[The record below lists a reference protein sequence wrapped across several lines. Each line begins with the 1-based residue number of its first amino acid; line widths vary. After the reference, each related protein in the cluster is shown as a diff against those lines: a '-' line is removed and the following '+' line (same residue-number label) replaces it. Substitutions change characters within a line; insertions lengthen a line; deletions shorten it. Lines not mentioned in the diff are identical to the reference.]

1 MVKQVEVYLDTN
13 ILYSYFKKKIE
24 EKIRGNN
31 GKKIKLFPF
40 ENSRIVLMSSF
51 FTLAELVE
59 VLKREINL
67 SKKSIEDFIEN
78 EIKELEI
85 KFLDK
90 ARIDD
95 NFLRWNL
102 NGLDLKDAIHLSI
115 ARENNLILLTNDLNL
130 VKFAKM
136 ANVESLTLRDFKV
149 KLSNYF

>member
-1 MVKQVEVYLDTN
+1 
-13 ILYSYFKKKIE
+13 
-24 EKIRGNN
+24 
-31 GKKIKLFPF
+31 
-40 ENSRIVLMSSF
+40 MSSF

-78 EIKELEI
+78 EIKLLEI
-85 KFLDK
+85 KFLDR

-136 ANVESLTLRDFKV
+136 VNVESMT
-149 KLSNYF
+149 S